1 MRSHSS
7 GAEIF
12 KRGPDTLAFSNPFPQ
27 LHDNADLLLGYDFFT
42 GRRACGDR
50 VNHVDTTSPKYVP
63 AHLANLGARPA
74 LFCIIGDLTIC
85 GGYTYTGLKNW
96 NWTGTQESLVLDRK
110 GSDGKDIDPDMNSP
124 HGVEQEAGFLDLP
137 DHPMLGVIL
146 RVETTNANV
155 SHYLEGDLG
164 EGIEQM
170 VLKWSTVSDETNSN
184 QRKPTKCPAMKTSHH
199 GAKKSTPMELLYA
212 FDSEYIVVSNGVRA
226 DWNHLKP
233 KILLALE
240 ALKNWKVKRALQ
252 VAGDGMQMDH
262 VLDFKALN
270 YHPYLT
276 YDTNGEGLAVDP
288 GYIVPI
294 WDNGFQAE
302 TLKIYSDNNS
312 FIREVAKY
320 KTNDKPSVHALN
332 EALVLHLIQN
342 WRFVSSFEAQCYAGN
357 FVSWGTF
364 LDELANQEQR
374 AVLITQ
380 TVQGGGDETIEDT

>member
-1 MRSHSS
+1 MRTHSS

-50 VNHVDTTSPKYVP
+50 VNHVDTTSPKYVS
-63 AHLANLGARPA
+63 AHLANLDARPA

-146 RVETTNANV
+146 RVETTNTKANV

-212 FDSEYIVVSNGVRA
+212 FDSEYIVVSNG
-226 DWNHLKP
+226 
-233 KILLALE
+233 
-240 ALKNWKVKRALQ
+240 
-252 VAGDGMQMDH
+252 
-262 VLDFKALN
+262 
-270 YHPYLT
+270 
-276 YDTNGEGLAVDP
+276 GLAVDP

-320 KTNDKPSVHALN
+320 KTNDKPCVHALN

-380 TVQGGGDETIEDT
+380 TVQGGGDETVEDT